1 MGQRAAGARSL
12 LDVACKHSGSRPQL
26 LIAEVGSGHVVS
38 VGVPQA
44 SAGDAH
50 ALATMLAQHHMHNVF
65 IPGEVQL
72 WGVSRQASREDREC
86 CKRSHGCRTA
96 GQASPQRPRSRMHT
110 PLSLF
115 LMVSVMVT
123 VQTASSLFSQALP
136 VSTSSST
143 CCAMSRTTDGRNLC
157 IVWSI

>member
-1 MGQRAAGARSL
+1 MYARTCMGQRAAGARSL

-86 CKRSHGCRTA
+86 CKRSHGCRTV

-115 LMVSVMVT
+115 LSVSLTPFIPIPHSYEYEFPIFV
-123 VQTASSLFSQALP
+123 LGYNK
-136 VSTSSST
+136 
-143 CCAMSRTTDGRNLC
+143 R
-157 IVWSI
+157 